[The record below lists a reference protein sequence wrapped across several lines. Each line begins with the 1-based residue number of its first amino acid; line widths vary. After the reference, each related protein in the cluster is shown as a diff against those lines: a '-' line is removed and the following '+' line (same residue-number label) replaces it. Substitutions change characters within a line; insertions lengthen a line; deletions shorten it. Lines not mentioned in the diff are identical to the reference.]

1 LAGIFHDVGKKELDQ
16 ELLSKPRFLL
26 SHAEQR
32 EIENHVIR
40 GQEILRQIKTIHS
53 DVVRMVLEHHEDVA
67 GLGYPFRKKRKDQH
81 PLSRILQSVNILSET
96 IIDMRRDAGDIN
108 VETLFSEIE
117 NQYQNRIDD
126 ECLVG
131 LKKLFKVE
139 ERRTKLAS

>member
-1 LAGIFHDVGKKELDQ
+1 
-16 ELLSKPRFLL
+16 
-26 SHAEQR
+26 
-32 EIENHVIR
+32 
-40 GQEILRQIKTIHS
+40 
-53 DVVRMVLEHHEDVA
+53 MVLEHHEDVA

-108 VETLFSEIE
+108 IETLFSEIE
-117 NQYQNRIDD
+117 SQYQNRIDD

-139 ERRTKLAS
+139 DRRTKLAS